1 MVDPGVFPG
10 LPLAAA
16 GPARRSER
24 GTEGQTALMNEWID
38 AEERVERAQELYD
51 QGRWAEAA
59 AELKAAIAV
68 NPSNPGWYFNLA
80 LTLEA
85 MEDFDHA
92 CEAYEQTLDLTPE
105 DVEAMN
111 CLGVNLTRQ
120 GKYAEALE
128 IFGRIEKI
136 DWMHEPSYCNRIVTY
151 TEMGDHDKAE
161 LMFYLARQIQD
172 ECPLCYY
179 NIGNSLFAR
188 GRYDGAI
195 DCWRQTLRL
204 DRSHPQANARI
215 AEGHWAKG
223 ELARALAHFER
234 ELEIDPADVETLVD
248 MGELLMEMGRHGQAE
263 GRFRQAIAADANH
276 AGAYYGLGELSLTRG
291 KLAAAEERFRKVLSL
306 DRSFP
311 GAHAKLG
318 EVLLRRGR
326 RRGAS
331 QQFEAELRVCGDD
344 RSGLRSLGQILLDAR
359 QSAQA
364 NAVWRKLVKL
374 SPDDP
379 HAQHNLGVSFF
390 MMDRLDEGIRHCRR
404 ALKLKPDYALALYNL
419 ALAHMQRGQVVRA
432 RRYIRHAMATAP
444 NDENIRVL
452 SKKLGINGLWTRLRV
467 RLTPRRKKS

>member
-1 MVDPGVFPG
+1 
-10 LPLAAA
+10 
-16 GPARRSER
+16 
-24 GTEGQTALMNEWID
+24 MNEWID
-38 AEERVERAQELYD
+38 AEQRVERAQELYD

-68 NPSNPGWYFNLA
+68 NPNDPGWYFNLA

-85 MEDFDHA
+85 MEDYVHA
-92 CEAYEQTLDLTPE
+92 CKAYEQTLDLAPQ

-111 CLGVNLTRQ
+111 CLGVNLTRL
-120 GKYAEALE
+120 GKYAEALD
-128 IFGRIEKI
+128 IFGRIEKT

-151 TEMGDHDKAE
+151 TEMGDHGKAE

-179 NIGNSLFAR
+179 NIGNSLYAR
-188 GRYDGAI
+188 GMYDQAI

-204 DRSHPQANARI
+204 DPSHPQANARI

-223 ELARALAHFER
+223 ELGLALKYFRR
-234 ELEIDPADVETLVD
+234 EVEIDPNDVETLVD
-248 MGELLMEMGRHGQAE
+248 MGELLTEMGRHDEADGE
-263 GRFRQAIAADANH
+263 FRRAIATDTRH
-276 AGAYYGLGELSLTRG
+276 AGAYYGLGELSLQRG

-306 DRSFP
+306 DRAFP

-344 RSGLRSLGQILLDAR
+344 RRSLRSLGQILLDAR

-364 NAVWRKLVKL
+364 NAV
-374 SPDDP
+374 
-379 HAQHNLGVSFF
+379 FF
-390 MMDRLDEGIRHCRR
+390 CMPWE
-404 ALKLKPDYALALYNL
+404 
-419 ALAHMQRGQVVRA
+419 
-432 RRYIRHAMATAP
+432 
-444 NDENIRVL
+444 
-452 SKKLGINGLWTRLRV
+452 
-467 RLTPRRKKS
+467 